1 MEVGA
6 TDMAV
11 TSFAGAHVG
20 SSETS
25 VNNIV
30 SRIVMLKGLHS
41 DFFTWQDWKYFFK
54 INVLFHVGTDE

>member
-11 TSFAGAHVG
+11 TSSAGAHVG

-30 SRIVMLKGLHS
+30 SRIVMLKGLLS
-41 DFFTWQDWKYFFK
+41 DFLHDRTGNIFSRLMFYSF
-54 INVLFHVGTDE
+54 VGTDE